1 MDIVRSLVKLLPYIL
16 VLVAL
21 VILLKQ
27 TILKKGNFFDVDQ
40 ILEKYIGI
48 FKNKSAK
55 MFMFKIYILLIIIS
69 GGITYIKIIDKDLI
83 DTITL
88 IVSVLT
94 TAFFGF
100 VPILEGLKLK
110 TENAKKEK
118 NDTNSLLMFEI
129 LLNTV
134 ILILC
139 FVYMFILPEDLY
151 SITCEKELIFRILSF
166 IIYYFV
172 FILLI
177 HVLMI
182 LKRVRLLI
190 LTDNE

>member
-1 MDIVRSLVKLLPYIL
+1 MDIVRSLVKLIPYIL

-27 TILKKGNFFDVDQ
+27 IILKKGNFFDVDQ

-55 MFMFKIYILLIIIS
+55 MFMFKIYILLSIIS

-110 TENAKKEK
+110 TENAKNEK

-151 SITCEKELIFRILSF
+151 SITCEKEMIFRILSF

>member
-1 MDIVRSLVKLLPYIL
+1 M
-16 VLVAL
+16 
-21 VILLKQ
+21 
-27 TILKKGNFFDVDQ
+27 
-40 ILEKYIGI
+40 
-48 FKNKSAK
+48 KN
-55 MFMFKIYILLIIIS
+55 
-69 GGITYIKIIDKDLI
+69 YIKIIDKDLI

>member
-27 TILKKGNFFDVDQ
+27 IILKKGNFFDVDQ

-55 MFMFKIYILLIIIS
+55 MFMFKIYILLSIIS

-110 TENAKKEK
+110 TENAKNEK

-151 SITCEKELIFRILSF
+151 SITCEKEMIFRILSF